1 MLGGRS
7 IQYASVEDP
16 AKPRRSFRGYRPV
29 RLASQIGAGRVVAAA
44 LTIALAFLRIWDPAA
59 LEELRLQSFDFYQTF
74 KPRELT
80 ARPVVIVDID
90 EESTRALGQWPW
102 PRTTIADLVN
112 RLTEL
117 GAVVVGFDV
126 VFPEPDRY
134 SPGTIIDIIHDL
146 DVSTRERIRALPSN
160 DQVLAE
166 AFRRGRVVV
175 GESGVRK
182 LKGSEPLRQ
191 VGLAAIGGDPAPYLV
206 TFPDVLGNIPILENA
221 AAGRGLFTI
230 RSERDGIVRRV
241 PLAMRA
247 EGVIVP
253 SLSLEMLRIA
263 GGSGPLVIRSNQAGI
278 ARIGVPGLDVPTDRN
293 GQIWVHFS
301 LHDSGR
307 YISAQD
313 LLNGRVAREKI
324 DHKLVLIGTS
334 AIGLLDRQ
342 TTPIDPSM
350 PGVEIHAQIIENAL
364 TGSWISYPDYAIGV
378 ELTVAILA
386 SVGIIVLVPVLG
398 AATVAALGAV
408 IAFSLVSL
416 SWIFYAWYGI
426 LLDFTYPLLATLIVF
441 LAMVFTNYLRE
452 QAQRQ
457 QIRSAFGQY
466 LSPALVEQLVQAP
479 EKLVLGGEERVMTI
493 MFTDVRGFTT
503 LSEFY
508 RNDPQGLTSLM
519 NRLLT
524 PLTNAIIDHK
534 GTIDKYMGD
543 AIMAFWNA
551 PLTDAEHAVNA
562 CAAALDMG
570 ERLKALNDERA
581 QEAKVRGRV
590 FVPIQIGI
598 GINTGTCVVGNMG
611 SDLRFDY
618 SVLGDAVNLTSRIE
632 GQTKTYGISVI
643 AGSKTA
649 QAVGDQFA
657 LLELDVIRMKGK
669 LEPETVYG
677 VFGAAHVA
685 VGDDFRRLREFCR
698 NMLIA
703 YRARDWAKALE
714 ALDQGRVFEQRFD
727 LAQFFD
733 LYATRI
739 AQYGVNPP
747 PDDWAGIYV
756 AEES

>member
-1 MLGGRS
+1 M
-7 IQYASVEDP
+7 
-16 AKPRRSFRGYRPV
+16 

-44 LTIALAFLRIWDPAA
+44 LTIALTFLRVWDPAA

-80 ARPVVIVDID
+80 ARPVVIIDID

-160 DQVLAE
+160 DEVLAD

-247 EGVIVP
+247 EGVVIP

-301 LHDSGR
+301 PHDSGR

-378 ELTVAILA
+378 ELTVAVLA

-408 IAFSLVSL
+408 IAFSLVGL

-479 EKLVLGGEERVMTI
+479 EKLVLGGEERDMTI

-524 PLTNAIIDHK
+524 PLTNAIIGHK

-562 CAAALDMG
+562 CRAALDMG
-570 ERLKALNDERA
+570 ERLKVLNRERA
-581 QEAKVRGRV
+581 AEAKARGQT
-590 FVPIQIGI
+590 FVPIRIGI
-598 GINTGTCVVGNMG
+598 GVNTGTCVVGNMG

-632 GQTKTYGISVI
+632 GQTKTYGVAVI
-643 AGSKTA
+643 AGAKTA
-649 QAVGDQFA
+649 QAIGETFA
-657 LLELDVIRMKGK
+657 LLELDIVRMRGK
-669 LEPETVYG
+669 IEPETVYG
-677 VFGAAHVA
+677 IFGAEDIAA
-685 VGDDFRRLREFCR
+685 AAEFRQLRDRCQQ
-698 NMLIA
+698 MLTH
-703 YRARDWAKALE
+703 YRARDFAKAAD
-714 ALDQGRVFEQRFD
+714 ALAQCRAFAPRFD
-727 LAQFFD
+727 LAAFFD
-733 LYATRI
+733 LYAARI
-739 AQYGVNPP
+739 LAFRANPP
-747 PDDWAGIYV
+747 PPDWAGVYV
-756 AEES
+756 AEEG